1 LTPFC
6 KPRASPARA
15 HKSLPDS
22 EARREPVAAYR
33 KPPMTVWPQPWTGG
47 GAGPEYTTRVSLV
60 SRVRRTFVTGLLV
73 VLPLAVTAWLLAFLF
88 RTLEDLGVAP
98 LIEAFVGRRIPALGT
113 VLTLSA
119 IFLVGLLAQNIVG
132 ARLLRGLESLLL
144 KVPLVRAIFGPAKQ
158 LFVALGSGD
167 SRSQEVV
174 AVEYPRK
181 GLFMIGFVTRR
192 DGQGVSV
199 FLPTSPNPTSGFLV
213 ICRAE
218 EVHPL
223 GIPFDAAM
231 RLVVSGGMVH
241 PDVSLLP
248 AGARPSADAG

>member
-1 LTPFC
+1 VPALT
-6 KPRASPARA
+6 R
-15 HKSLPDS
+15 L
-22 EARREPVAAYR
+22 
-33 KPPMTVWPQPWTGG
+33 
-47 GAGPEYTTRVSLV
+47 
-60 SRVRRTFVTGLLV
+60 RRTFVTGLLV
-73 VLPLAVTAWLLAFLF
+73 VLPLAVTAWLLAYLF

-98 LIEAFVGRRIPALGT
+98 LIEASLGRRIPGLGT
-113 VLTLSA
+113 LLTLSA
-119 IFLVGLLAQNIVG
+119 IFVVGLLAQNIVG
-132 ARLLRGLESLLL
+132 ARVLRGLEALLL

-158 LFVALGSGD
+158 LFMAIAGSD
-167 SRSQEVV
+167 SGGHEVV

-181 GLFMIGFVTRR
+181 GLYMIGFVTRR
-192 DGQGVSV
+192 DADGVSV

-241 PDVSLLP
+241 PEVPLLP
-248 AGARPSADAG
+248 RTLPEPGEPR